1 MIMKHIK
8 LGVIILILSALNI
21 VNIYAQDSNF
31 KKYTAGELDAAIRYL
46 EDYREE
52 LSLTEYWIDTK
63 NNGLHI
69 GSEEWTEEK
78 KQKIIDETKITDIEF
93 VTVGPIVINDDN
105 SYFRVEK
112 VYWEFIKS
120 SEEKVNNNTNIHKTQ
135 NDINAF
141 GKFISPVE
149 GYNYNGFNYY
159 SLRDLAVI
167 LNFDV
172 SYDNGFFRNI

>member
-1 MIMKHIK
+1 MKP
-8 LGVIILILSALNI
+8 
-21 VNIYAQDSNF
+21 
-31 KKYTAGELDAAIRYL
+31 
-46 EDYREE
+46 
-52 LSLTEYWIDTK
+52 
-63 NNGLHI
+63 
-69 GSEEWTEEK
+69 
-78 KQKIIDETKITDIEF
+78 KITDIEF

-172 SYDNGFFRNI
+172 SYDNVFLEIYNYGVMYEGYTELRNTPDEIESAYINKFCESYLGELISGLELETLNINGYNYFKLRDITNLLNYSCQWDESNNLITINK